1 MGSEDPLARLA
12 LATWERPLRLGRYD
26 VRGRVGRGGMGTVY
40 DAIDRDRGVRVAI
53 KTFSAIDAA
62 AGLRIKREFRAVA
75 DLAHPN
81 LAAVYE
87 LAEDDGLW
95 FFAMEYIDGVGFTR
109 WARGASRTERTT
121 PLFPVTRGD
130 LDLDATTHDLAAGA
144 APTNLPERVE
154 PSLPACTMTAL
165 RAALADLTR
174 GLAALHDAGLR
185 HGDVKPENV
194 LVRADGRVVLV
205 DFGLSVE
212 VGGGRARRGPTAGTP
227 IYMASEQL
235 SGADV
240 GPPADWYAVG
250 TMLYEVLT
258 GRLPFDA
265 ESLLDL
271 YFQKA
276 HHTPPSP
283 RERLGEVP
291 ADLSDVCMAL
301 LQNTPER
308 RPSGAELLRVFTGDE
323 EARRRLARRPLR
335 SMFVGRKRELRELE
349 KAYGA
354 ARGWRPMVV
363 HAIGPSGIGKSA
375 MLRSFARGVEDIDG
389 ALVLRGRCYERES
402 VPYNAFDGIVDEL
415 AEHLG
420 QLSPAAVVPL
430 LPPWIGEL
438 ACVFP
443 TLLAVPGVAERALPV
458 DAGLEVVELRRRAW
472 TGLRDLLA
480 AIAHTR
486 TVVVFIDDLHWAD
499 ADSSQLLLR
508 MTATASRARLLI
520 VAGFRAEEA
529 AANRAL
535 PDYFALRS
543 QLIGEGRLI
552 ELGVGPLPA
561 AEAELLARSTLRELG
576 GQVSERRLRFLG
588 EEASGVPF
596 FIEELARFVA
606 ARDEHENE
614 GGEISFDQAIR
625 ARVQALPAEQ
635 RALLEV
641 AAMAGIPVP
650 QSLLF
655 VAAALEASALPSLLA
670 LRSASLVGWSGAGAD
685 DRVSVYH
692 DRIRE
697 SVIAGLDQPGRVAW
711 HLALGRAMAARHLAE
726 PAAGWAFE
734 AVRHLR
740 AAGARLEDPIER
752 LVAARLA
759 RDAGRQARQGA
770 AFPLAFD
777 CFARGLALL
786 PPDAWEASYQLALDL
801 HSGAAE
807 AAYLEANW
815 DEMEARCAAIKR
827 HARTALDQIVAW
839 QVEID
844 ANIGRHEYIAAL
856 DAGLSALSLLGV
868 ELPSDPAQA
877 DVAAAFE
884 RALAELSKM
893 TPETLSALPDV
904 DDPTVAAAMRI
915 QVRLAPG
922 AFFGKPA
929 LLPIIACNLVQ
940 TSVKRGLTTATPY
953 ALALFGIVL
962 NTVGMYP
969 VAHAWGQC
977 AVRLLERWPD
987 RRLEAAT
994 RHVVFNLVCPWMEPL
1009 ATILAP
1015 LREVWDIGRRTGDV
1029 EYASYA
1035 AHGYVHNA
1043 MYVGRPLA
1051 PLVEE
1056 ALAIGAQMR
1065 ALGQVNALHVHEP
1078 FEQLLRGLTGDLTR
1092 APRLDDGDFDEEAR
1106 LAAAAREGS
1115 RSGCFILHLTIGLA
1129 RFYLG
1134 DRGEASAHFELARG
1148 FLDAAPSTWHIPILH
1163 QHAALAA
1170 CAVGDPTLRAP
1181 AEASLAELRA
1191 LAAHAPVN
1199 FAHRVRMVEAALARL
1214 DDDHARARALLAE
1227 ARAAAVAGDW
1237 HGDVALV
1244 DELAGDVARARD
1256 EYAAWGA
1263 TAVADRLA
1271 RSS

>member
-1 MGSEDPLARLA
+1 MGSEDALARLA
-12 LATWERPLRLGRYD
+12 LATSARPLRLGRYE
-26 VRGRVGRGGMGTVY
+26 VRGRLGRGGMGTVY
-40 DAIDRDRGVRVAI
+40 DALDRDRGVRVAI
-53 KTFSAIDAA
+53 KTFSEVDAA
-62 AGLRIKREFRAVA
+62 AAARVKREFRVVA

-87 LAEDDGLW
+87 LAEDQGLW

-121 PLFPVTRGD
+121 PFMPVTRGD
-130 LDLDATTHDLAAGA
+130 IDLDATTQNLATGS
-144 APTNLPERVE
+144 APTYLPEHIE
-154 PSLPACTMTAL
+154 PSLPACTMSAL
-165 RAALADLTR
+165 RAAMAELTR

-194 LVRADGRVVLV
+194 LVRDDGRVVLV
-205 DFGLSVE
+205 DFGLAAE
-212 VGGGRARRGPTAGTP
+212 VGSGRARRGPTAGTP
-227 IYMASEQL
+227 IYMAPEQL
-235 SGADV
+235 SGPDV
-240 GPPADWYAVG
+240 GPAADWYAVG

-276 HHTPPSP
+276 HHTPASP

-291 ADLSDVCMAL
+291 ADLNDVCMAL
-301 LQNTPER
+301 LRNVPER
-308 RPSGAELLRVFTGDE
+308 RPGGAELLRVFTGDE
-323 EARRRLARRPLR
+323 EARRRLAERAMRTV
-335 SMFVGRKRELRELE
+335 FVGRKRELRELE

-420 QLSPAAVVPL
+420 QLAPAAVAPL

-443 TLLAVPGVAERALPV
+443 ALLAVPAIAERALPA
-458 DAGLEVVELRRRAW
+458 DTGLEAVELRRRAW

-486 TVVVFIDDLHWAD
+486 TVVLFIDDLHWAD
-499 ADSSQLLLR
+499 TDSAQLLQR
-508 MTATASRARLLI
+508 MTATASRARLLVI
-520 VAGFRAEEA
+520 AGVRAEEA

-535 PDYFALRS
+535 ADYVASWS
-543 QLIGEGRLI
+543 QLTGEGRLV
-552 ELGVGPLPA
+552 ELDVGPLPP

-576 GQVSERRLRFLG
+576 GTVSERRLRFLA

-596 FIEELARFVA
+596 FIEELSRFVA
-606 ARDEHENE
+606 ARDENE
-614 GGEISFDQAIR
+614 GGEISLDQAIR

-641 AAMAGIPVP
+641 AAMADIPVP

-697 SVIAGLDQPGRVAW
+697 SVIAGLDEPARAAR
-711 HLALGRAMAARHLAE
+711 HLALGRAMTARHLAD
-726 PAAGWAFE
+726 PAGGWAFE
-734 AVRHLR
+734 AGRHLS
-740 AAGARLEDPIER
+740 AAGALLDDPVER
-752 LVAARLA
+752 LAAARLA

-777 CFARGLALL
+777 CFTRGLALL
-786 PPDAWEASYQLALDL
+786 PPDAWETAYQLALDL

-815 DEMEARCAAIKR
+815 DEMAARCAAIKR

-844 ANIGRHEYIAAL
+844 ANIGRHEYLPAL

-868 ELPSDPAQA
+868 ELPRDPGQA

-893 TPETLSALPDV
+893 TPESLAALPDV

-915 QVRLAPG
+915 QVRLSPG
-922 AFFGKPA
+922 AFFGKPV

-1015 LREVWDIGRRTGDV
+1015 LREVWDLGRRTGDV

-1051 PLVEE
+1051 PLVDE

-1078 FEQLLRGLTGDLTR
+1078 FEQLLRGLTGDLPR
-1092 APRLDDGDFDEEAR
+1092 PPRLDDGDFDEEAR

-1115 RSGCFILHLTIGLA
+1115 RSGCFILHLAIGLA

-1134 DRGEASAHFELARG
+1134 DRGEASAHFEQARG

-1181 AEASLAELRA
+1181 AEASLAALRA

-1199 FAHRVRMVEAALARL
+1199 FAHRVSMVEAALARL
-1214 DDDHARARALLAE
+1214 DGDHVRARELLVE